1 MYNTEKSGATFMSHR
16 FLYVYKYRLNG
27 NVGVIFLQGQGE
39 PCMVLLSTE
48 KKNQYEKHSPLN
60 YHNKRNFVHQNHY
73 YNILMSNKVSE

>member
-39 PCMVLLSTE
+39 PSILSLALCML
-48 KKNQYEKHSPLN
+48 H
-60 YHNKRNFVHQNHY
+60 H
-73 YNILMSNKVSE
+73 